1 MNLSKKK
8 FSFERKNID
17 NTENGFNNQYE
28 EKTNEINL
36 KNKYFSQKNLFLDEV
51 LAKEKNLKSFEKESE
66 ASESPKFSK
75 IQVTSENLEV
85 NNISNNP
92 KLEDL
97 LNQNEDGNIDFINTL
112 LKLKGIKLNQLK
124 NYNSSKNLSNKIQ
137 IKEENNLVQKLKK
150 KVIIRNDKNNQSNSS
165 NQTTKINSTNNNQQN
180 ENEEDEISKN
190 FCNITSSAKEIN
202 NDINEISNDK
212 IEINNKENIKFKSEK
227 NSIKRE
233 VLTFSN
239 RVNNAYIEKKP
250 QKKGF
255 ESKLKKEW
263 SFKEKNGII
272 FKKLNNKNN
281 CLSSE
286 DSIKNQEKINSD
298 LNINEKINAKKNY
311 IKIPKGIERLYLNKM
326 NISNYNDKSLDNTK
340 TDREREGMK
349 KYLQNIHYIKN
360 MNEHQNHTINNVYN
374 NNIMIKKP
382 KVNRKIVKRQKSM
395 FNKIK
400 KVNEIKHNNIPKI
413 IKDKEFNE
421 NKTSNNIMST
431 NFKIKTNNANIN
443 LYKECKTESKRE
455 KDKVFNFKKVYKV
468 LERENKLNSEHKFN
482 QKEEYKKEY
491 DLKVFK
497 NPLIEKK
504 RIYKQNL
511 EKDGTS
517 FNKSNENLF
526 PKFAVIS
533 ERRIKIY
540 PLNNPNFKNYL
551 NKSPNKSINLFKRN
565 IQKYKYI
572 DDINSYSKIAINK
585 MISTP
590 SNKKETMNNINRINN
605 IDHND
610 YYKKKEDINIKNYYT
625 KSLQNP
631 LCSLMDKT
639 ANSSNSIIFK
649 KLNEIPPSEDENL
662 NNTTEMN
669 NDEFNDEGINEINK
683 NDNIKYKKVKK
694 AEIFL
699 FDNAQ
704 D

>member
-8 FSFERKNID
+8 FSFERKKID
-17 NTENGFNNQYE
+17 NTENYFNNQYE

-97 LNQNEDGNIDFINTL
+97 LNQNEDENIDFINTL

-165 NQTTKINSTNNNQQN
+165 NQTTKINSINNNQQN

-239 RVNNAYIEKKP
+239 RVNNAYIERKP
-250 QKKGF
+250 QKKEF

-281 CLSSE
+281 CLSSK
-286 DSIKNQEKINSD
+286 DSIKNQEKINSN
-298 LNINEKINAKKNY
+298 LNINEKINIKKNY

-340 TDREREGMK
+340 TDREREGIE
-349 KYLQNIHYIKN
+349 KYLQNINYIKN

-421 NKTSNNIMST
+421 NKTSNNIIST
-431 NFKIKTNNANIN
+431 NYKIKTNNANIN

-455 KDKVFNFKKVYKV
+455 KDNVFNFKKVYKV

-482 QKEEYKKEY
+482 QKKEYKQEY

-511 EKDGTS
+511 EKDGTN

-526 PKFAVIS
+526 PKFAVTS
-533 ERRIKIY
+533 ERKIKIY

>member
-8 FSFERKNID
+8 FSFERKKID
-17 NTENGFNNQYE
+17 NTENYFNNQYE

-51 LAKEKNLKSFEKESE
+51 LAKEKNLKSFDKESE

-75 IQVTSENLEV
+75 IQVTSENLEI

-97 LNQNEDGNIDFINTL
+97 LNQNEDENIDFINTL

-239 RVNNAYIEKKP
+239 RVNNAYIERKP
-250 QKKGF
+250 QKKEF

-272 FKKLNNKNN
+272 FKKLNNKNT
-281 CLSSE
+281 CLSSK
-286 DSIKNQEKINSD
+286 DSIKNQEKINSN
-298 LNINEKINAKKNY
+298 LNINEKINIKKNY

-340 TDREREGMK
+340 TDREREGIE
-349 KYLQNIHYIKN
+349 KYLQNINYMKN

-431 NFKIKTNNANIN
+431 NYKIKTNNANIN

-455 KDKVFNFKKVYKV
+455 KDNVFNFKKIYKV
-468 LERENKLNSEHKFN
+468 LERENTF
-482 QKEEYKKEY
+482 
-491 DLKVFK
+491 
-497 NPLIEKK
+497 I
-504 RIYKQNL
+504 
-511 EKDGTS
+511 
-517 FNKSNENLF
+517 
-526 PKFAVIS
+526 
-533 ERRIKIY
+533 
-540 PLNNPNFKNYL
+540 
-551 NKSPNKSINLFKRN
+551 
-565 IQKYKYI
+565 
-572 DDINSYSKIAINK
+572 
-585 MISTP
+585 
-590 SNKKETMNNINRINN
+590 
-605 IDHND
+605 
-610 YYKKKEDINIKNYYT
+610 
-625 KSLQNP
+625 
-631 LCSLMDKT
+631 LC
-639 ANSSNSIIFK
+639 
-649 KLNEIPPSEDENL
+649 
-662 NNTTEMN
+662 
-669 NDEFNDEGINEINK
+669 
-683 NDNIKYKKVKK
+683 
-694 AEIFL
+694 
-699 FDNAQ
+699 
-704 D
+704 

>member
-8 FSFERKNID
+8 FSFERKKID
-17 NTENGFNNQYE
+17 NTENYFNNQYE

-97 LNQNEDGNIDFINTL
+97 LNQNEDENIDFINTL

-239 RVNNAYIEKKP
+239 RVNNAYIERKP
-250 QKKGF
+250 QKKEF

-281 CLSSE
+281 CLSSK
-286 DSIKNQEKINSD
+286 DSIKNQEKINSN
-298 LNINEKINAKKNY
+298 LNINEKINIKKNY

-340 TDREREGMK
+340 TDREREGME
-349 KYLQNIHYIKN
+349 KYLQNINYIKN

-395 FNKIK
+395 LNKIK

-421 NKTSNNIMST
+421 NKSSNNIMST
-431 NFKIKTNNANIN
+431 NYKIKNSNANIN
-443 LYKECKTESKRE
+443 LYKESKTESKRE
-455 KDKVFNFKKVYKV
+455 KDNVFNFKKVYKV

-511 EKDGTS
+511 EKDGTN

-526 PKFAVIS
+526 PKFAVTS

-565 IQKYKYI
+565 IQKYKYF

-590 SNKKETMNNINRINN
+590 SNKRR
-605 IDHND
+605 
-610 YYKKKEDINIKNYYT
+610 
-625 KSLQNP
+625 Q
-631 LCSLMDKT
+631 
-639 ANSSNSIIFK
+639 
-649 KLNEIPPSEDENL
+649 
-662 NNTTEMN
+662 
-669 NDEFNDEGINEINK
+669 
-683 NDNIKYKKVKK
+683 
-694 AEIFL
+694 
-699 FDNAQ
+699 
-704 D
+704 